1 MPMLDAYIPDGAL
14 DADAERQ
21 LLSTLTDILLE
32 HEGADPADP
41 RARSLAWVFLHRP
54 QRMLVAGADPDLPRY
69 RIVASVP
76 EGQLD
81 NTHRASMVRAVTDA
95 VLDAEPEG
103 RARDP
108 YRVWVF
114 TSQIPEGTWGGGG
127 SIVGLADIAGF
138 VTGDAEAGRAH
149 AKKRLAISKA
159 ERDAVFA

>member
-14 DADAERQ
+14 THDAERQ
-21 LLSTLTDILLE
+21 LLVTLTDILLK

-41 RARSLAWVFLHRP
+41 KARSLAWVFLHRLE
-54 QRMLVAGADPDLPRY
+54 RMLVAGADPDLPRY

-81 NTHRASMVRAVTDA
+81 NENRASMVQAVTAA

-108 YRVWVF
+108 FRVWVF
-114 TSQIPEGTWGGGG
+114 TNQIPEGTWGGGG
-127 SIVGLADIAGF
+127 TIVGLADIAGF
-138 VTGDAEAGRAH
+138 VIGDAEAGAAH

-159 ERDAVFA
+159 ERDAIFA